1 MRKRS
6 KLVWKLSALV
16 VAILTAAVIFSGFA
30 NNLICAHYSL
40 KSSRAFLRFNSESII
55 SGIGQ
60 LMMRE
65 DREGIQDL
73 FVEMSREATDY
84 GDIQLVSHLSDHYGE
99 VVASR
104 FSEGDRRPQVKKLEL
119 EYWACASCHDQDDLA
134 NTEAKTDDR
143 VMGLPKG
150 GRALSVVTPILNQ
163 KRCQTC
169 HDEDKEILG
178 FLNAEY
184 SLQRLDSMA
193 THRVLIIV
201 GTVLASLLLG
211 TAALRIMFTR
221 VLERPIADLIA
232 GTERIAA
239 HKLDFRFDQDRD
251 DEIGVLETSFNTM
264 TARIEAHR
272 TELRSVMEYLGGIV
286 ENSADMII
294 TVSPGGFIETFN
306 RGAEQTLGYDRVE
319 VIGEKVELLF
329 ADPRERDVAMERLEH
344 TDNVKNYEARFL
356 TKDGQVRDVLLTLSR
371 LRDREGNPIGTF
383 GISKDVTQEKKLL
396 DELRDAKQYLEGMV
410 ENSADMIITTNSEGL
425 IETFNPGGEE
435 LLGYRREEVV
445 GTHIESLYV
454 DPAERRA
461 AAAILESTGNISN
474 YETRLLAKDGR
485 VRSILLTLSP
495 LRDGQGR
502 SIGTIGI
509 SKDITHAKELQDEL
523 RHAKE
528 YLEGMV
534 ENSADMIITTNSEGL
549 IETFNRGGEELLGYG
564 REEVIGTHIE
574 SLYVDASERQA
585 AAVTLE
591 KTGNVANL
599 ETRLRAKDGRFRNI
613 LLTLSPLR
621 GGQGKRIGT
630 IGISKD
636 ITREK
641 ELQRELVQSQKFA
654 AIGQAVTG
662 IQHAIKNMLNSLT
675 GGSYLLRIG
684 MAKDNQERIKEG
696 WGMVQEGIER
706 ITDLSRSMLVYAK
719 DWKLKLE
726 KVRVNDLMENVCE
739 LNRQTAAD
747 QGVTLRSD
755 VTEGLPDVVC
765 DPKLV
770 HMATTDLVVNA
781 IDACVWKDY
790 GSDESPEIVL
800 RNSVTEGGDFF
811 VIEVGDNGCGMNEET
826 RQNIFTPFF
835 STKKTRG
842 TGLGLAMTARIINV
856 HGGEIIVESEP
867 DQGTTFRVRLPIDGP
882 RE

>member
-1 MRKRS
+1 
-6 KLVWKLSALV
+6 
-16 VAILTAAVIFSGFA
+16 
-30 NNLICAHYSL
+30 
-40 KSSRAFLRFNSESII
+40 
-55 SGIGQ
+55 
-60 LMMRE
+60 
-65 DREGIQDL
+65 
-73 FVEMSREATDY
+73 
-84 GDIQLVSHLSDHYGE
+84 
-99 VVASR
+99 
-104 FSEGDRRPQVKKLEL
+104 
-119 EYWACASCHDQDDLA
+119 
-134 NTEAKTDDR
+134 
-143 VMGLPKG
+143 
-150 GRALSVVTPILNQ
+150 
-163 KRCQTC
+163 
-169 HDEDKEILG
+169 
-178 FLNAEY
+178 
-184 SLQRLDSMA
+184 
-193 THRVLIIV
+193 
-201 GTVLASLLLG
+201 
-211 TAALRIMFTR
+211 
-221 VLERPIADLIA
+221 
-232 GTERIAA
+232 
-239 HKLDFRFDQDRD
+239 
-251 DEIGVLETSFNTM
+251 
-264 TARIEAHR
+264 
-272 TELRSVMEYLGGIV
+272 
-286 ENSADMII
+286 
-294 TVSPGGFIETFN
+294 
-306 RGAEQTLGYDRVE
+306 
-319 VIGEKVELLF
+319 
-329 ADPRERDVAMERLEH
+329 
-344 TDNVKNYEARFL
+344 
-356 TKDGQVRDVLLTLSR
+356 
-371 LRDREGNPIGTF
+371 
-383 GISKDVTQEKKLL
+383 
-396 DELRDAKQYLEGMV
+396 MV

-435 LLGYRREEVV
+435 LLGYRREEVA

-474 YETRLLAKDGR
+474 YETRLKAKDGR
-485 VRSILLTLSP
+485 IRSILLTLSP

-549 IETFNRGGEELLGYG
+549 IETFNRGGEELLGYS

-574 SLYVDASERQA
+574 SLYVDPSERQA

-591 KTGNVANL
+591 QTGNVANL

-621 GGQGKRIGT
+621 DGQGNRIGT